1 MKCDFCGA
9 NLTIDDEVCPYCHT
23 PNTHYVKH
31 REDMHRYEQDYQSTK
46 TEVYETA
53 GKTSKKATQI
63 AVLAVLGL
71 LFLGSIVMNNSIW
84 TIERALLVQKAQ
96 KNLSTHVEN
105 LDKYI
110 ANEDWK
116 SYAAYIDVNELY
128 YSGIN
133 GFDDYR
139 YFQRMVT
146 DFNYIYSLSIIIFM
160 TPACIWWIMKI
171 STMNIRTTRRI
182 VVWKRLR
189 TT

>member
-96 KNLSTHVEN
+96 KNLSQT
-105 LDKYI
+105 
-110 ANEDWK
+110 AGR
-116 SYAAYIDVNELY
+116 S
-128 YSGIN
+128 
-133 GFDDYR
+133 
-139 YFQRMVT
+139 
-146 DFNYIYSLSIIIFM
+146 
-160 TPACIWWIMKI
+160 
-171 STMNIRTTRRI
+171 
-182 VVWKRLR
+182 LR
-189 TT
+189 T

>member
-53 GKTSKKATQI
+53 GKISKKATQI

-105 LDKYI
+105 LDK
-110 ANEDWK
+110 
-116 SYAAYIDVNELY
+116 
-128 YSGIN
+128 
-133 GFDDYR
+133 
-139 YFQRMVT
+139 
-146 DFNYIYSLSIIIFM
+146 
-160 TPACIWWIMKI
+160 
-171 STMNIRTTRRI
+171 
-182 VVWKRLR
+182 
-189 TT
+189 

>member
-1 MKCDFCGA
+1 
-9 NLTIDDEVCPYCHT
+9 
-23 PNTHYVKH
+23 
-31 REDMHRYEQDYQSTK
+31 MHRYEQDYQSTK

-53 GKTSKKATQI
+53 GKTSEKATQI

-116 SYAAYIDVNELY
+116 SYAAYI
-128 YSGIN
+128 SRG
-133 GFDDYR
+133 
-139 YFQRMVT
+139 
-146 DFNYIYSLSIIIFM
+146 
-160 TPACIWWIMKI
+160 W
-171 STMNIRTTRRI
+171 
-182 VVWKRLR
+182 
-189 TT
+189 